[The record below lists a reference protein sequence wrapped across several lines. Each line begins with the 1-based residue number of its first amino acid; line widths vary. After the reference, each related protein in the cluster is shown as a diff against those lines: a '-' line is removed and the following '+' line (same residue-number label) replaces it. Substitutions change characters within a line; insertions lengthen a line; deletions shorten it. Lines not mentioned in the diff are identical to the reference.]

1 MTITVSVQLSLGR
14 FAVPVEP
21 EQTLNQ
27 VKANMRTSIPELL
40 QVNFKLFR
48 FVTND
53 GNYLSD
59 DSKTVKECAWADG
72 EVLHLIKKS
81 ASPAAAVDLE
91 KPADE

>member
-21 EQTLNQ
+21 EQTLHQ
-27 VKANMRTSIPELL
+27 VKANMRTTIPALL
-40 QVNFKLFR
+40 QVNFKMFR

-53 GNYLSD
+53 GKYLSD
-59 DSKTVKECAWADG
+59 DSKTVKDYEWADG
-72 EVLHLIKKS
+72 DIFHLVKKS
-81 ASPAAAVDLE
+81 VSPAAAVDLE